1 MSSDV
6 EAPASGAVFHQ
17 PPAPL
22 RSVVEPYVGY
32 HSEGGRPRVH
42 RGLPSGTL
50 TLVIALDAPLVL
62 DATPDGTR
70 GPHRYDALVGGLHR
84 RPAMVVDPG
93 TQAGIQLAVDPLAAR
108 RLLGLPAGAVAHDVV
123 HLRDVWGPSAD
134 ELVDRLRT
142 AATWRQRF
150 AVLDEALLRRADAR
164 TCEPPAEV
172 ARACDQR
179 AAQTRPRVEAGAAE
193 VGRRRRHLASRFATE
208 IGLSPR
214 TSVRVVRFD
223 RARRA
228 LAAGHAQSLAQ
239 LAADHGYA
247 DQAHLAREFRELAGC
262 PPSRWLTEEGVESRR
277 YAVA

>member
-6 EAPASGAVFHQ
+6 EAPASRAVFHE

-22 RSVVEPYVGY
+22 RSWVEPYVGY
-32 HSEGGRPRVH
+32 HSVGGRPRVH

-62 DATPDGTR
+62 DATPDGTV
-70 GPHRYDALVGGLHR
+70 GPHRYDALVGGMHQ

-93 TQAGIQLAVDPLAAR
+93 TQTGIQLAIHPLAAR
-108 RLLGLPAGAVAHDVV
+108 RLLGLPAGAMAHDVV
-123 HLRDVWGPSAD
+123 HLRDVWGPDAD
-134 ELVDRLRT
+134 KLVEGLRST
-142 AATWRQRF
+142 DDWRQRF
-150 AVLDEALLRRADAR
+150 AALDQALLRRADDR
-164 TCEPPAEV
+164 MREPPPEV
-172 ARACDQR
+172 SHAWRRLVDEQR
-179 AAQTRPRVEAGAAE
+179 PTVEAIAAE
-193 VGRRRRHLASRFATE
+193 VGWSRRHLGSRFATE

-214 TSVRVVRFD
+214 TSARVVRFD

-228 LAAGHAQSLAQ
+228 LAGDHASTLAQ

-262 PPSRWLTEEGVESRR
+262 PPSRWLAEEGLESRIFTT
-277 YAVA
+277 A